1 MPLHGIREVR
11 EPMKVLFIG
20 DIFGDIGRRV
30 LAEKLKNIIET
41 QGIDLCIA
49 NGENAAGGRGL
60 TANLVKK
67 LRKYGVQVITGG
79 NHSFTI
85 PDNDVSFMGLPYVL
99 RPLNFP
105 PDNIGHGST
114 VFTLEDGR
122 TIGVIN
128 LMGRTFHKEQLDCPF
143 RTGKAAID
151 ELRQKTNIILV
162 DIHAETTSE
171 KLAFATYVDGMVS
184 AVIGTHT
191 HVQTAD
197 ERILKHGTGFL
208 SDVGMTGPE
217 DSIIGMKAET
227 VVRHFVLQTH
237 VRFEP
242 SSSGPMLNAAIIDID
257 DKSGLSR
264 GISRIFE
271 RVVFA

>member
-1 MPLHGIREVR
+1 
-11 EPMKVLFIG
+11 MKILFVG
-20 DIFGDIGRRV
+20 DIFGDVGRRV
-30 LAEKLKNIIET
+30 LAEKLKSVIESNA
-41 QGIDLCIA
+41 IDLCIA
-49 NGENAAGGRGL
+49 NGENSAGGRGL
-60 TANLVKK
+60 TGNLVKK
-67 LRKYGVQVITGG
+67 LRKYGVGVITGG

-85 PDNDVSFMGLPYVL
+85 PDNDASFMELPYVL

-105 PDNIGHGST
+105 PENIGHGST
-114 VFTLEDGR
+114 IHTLEDGR
-122 TIGVIN
+122 RVGVIN
-128 LMGRTFHKEQLDCPF
+128 LQGRTFHKENVDCPF
-143 RTGKAAID
+143 RSGKTAID
-151 ELRQKTNIILV
+151 ELRQKTNIIIV

-171 KLAFATYVDGMVS
+171 KLAFANYVDGQVS

-197 ERILKHGTGFL
+197 ERILKRGTAFL

-217 DSIIGMKAET
+217 DSIIGMKSAT

-242 SSSGPMLNAAIIDID
+242 SSEGPMLNAAVIDID
-257 DKSGLSR
+257 DKSGLAL

-271 RVVFA
+271 RVVFS

>member
-1 MPLHGIREVR
+1 
-11 EPMKVLFIG
+11 MKILFVG
-20 DIFGDIGRRV
+20 DVFGDIGRRV
-30 LAEKLKNIIET
+30 LAERLSSVIET
-41 QGIDLCIA
+41 GNIDLCIA

-60 TANLVKK
+60 TGNLVKK

-85 PDNDVSFMGLPYVL
+85 PDNDTAFMELPYVL

-105 PDNIGHGST
+105 PQNIGHGTCVFQLDNGFT
-114 VFTLEDGR
+114 VG
-122 TIGVIN
+122 IIN
-128 LMGRTFHKEQLDCPF
+128 LQGRTFHREELDCPF

-151 ELRQKTNIILV
+151 ELRKKTNIILV
-162 DIHAETTSE
+162 DLHAETTSE
-171 KLAFATYVDGMVS
+171 KLAFATYVDGLVS

-197 ERILKHGTGFL
+197 ERILPRGTAFL
-208 SDVGMTGPE
+208 SDAGMTGPE
-217 DSIIGMKAET
+217 DSVIGMSAGP
-227 VVRHFVLQTH
+227 VVRHFMLQTH

-257 DKSGLSR
+257 HKSGLAL
-264 GISRIFE
+264 GITRIFE